1 MSTVS
6 VNVYQNNSL
15 IAQANN
21 RPRRNTPK
29 GITGI
34 VYQGLVYPV
43 FNGTDRGLYIN
54 IDSESYDRSECPS
67 CPARQKSNWGQ
78 KSIGVES
85 TAHYVETNQFGH
97 YFVFNGSHELFESID
112 FFSQSASH
120 LLPFIS
126 SGESF
131 RPANNGFQYDWYIRF
146 DLKCDPEKIPVHLL
160 QAIDDFYERAQSIVL
175 NDYMLAEAEP
185 KTSELSRLEE
195 RFEGI
200 EAKVEILNDELDR
213 KDQQLDDERK
223 KQSQLNAEIKK
234 LKLALNAYESGE
246 ESKSGKILEY
256 DEYLNDIAIENQK
269 LKADKDKVDD
279 VNKLLIAQ
287 KAQLEKE
294 LFNSPSVNGSK
305 ALKKKVYDFCSAY
318 LEQLDRVF
326 LDPDSIDTML
336 SRFSDYSHLLQIL
349 QDINDGK
356 NVVARSIQ
364 GRGNRQPLYE
374 VTAHIRTGI
383 AGITNMGRIY
393 YKRRADEDGFEV
405 FLQIKRDNADQRR
418 FISSIS

>member
-1 MSTVS
+1 MSTIS

-15 IAQANN
+15 IGQANN

-43 FNGTDRGLYIN
+43 FNDTDRGLYIN

-67 CPARQKSNWGQ
+67 CPARKKSNWGQ
-78 KSIGVES
+78 KSRGVDS
-85 TAHYVETNQFGH
+85 AAHYVETNQFGH

-112 FFSQSASH
+112 LFSQSGSH

-146 DLKCDPEKIPVHLL
+146 DSKCDPKKIPVHLL
-160 QAIDDFYERAQSIVL
+160 PAIDDFYGRAQSIIL
-175 NDYMLAEAEP
+175 EDYILAEVEP
-185 KTSELSRLEE
+185 KTSDLSRLEE
-195 RFEGI
+195 KFEGI

-223 KQSQLNAEIKK
+223 KRSQLNMEITK
-234 LKLALNAYESGE
+234 LKLALNTFESEE
-246 ESKSGKILEY
+246 ESQSGRIREY
-256 DEYLNDIAIENQK
+256 EIFLDEIARENQK

-279 VNKLLIAQ
+279 VNNLLVAQ
-287 KAQLEKE
+287 KAQLEQE
-294 LFNSPSVNGSK
+294 LANSHSINGSK
-305 ALKKKVYDFCSAY
+305 ALKKKAYDLCSAY
-318 LEQLDRVF
+318 LGQLSRVS

-336 SRFSDYSHLLQIL
+336 SKFCDYSHLLQIL

-356 NVVARSIQ
+356 NVGVRSIH
-364 GRGNRQPLYE
+364 GRGNREPLYE
-374 VTAHIRTGI
+374 VTAHIRTGS
-383 AGITNMGRIY
+383 AGIMNMGRVY
-393 YKRRADEDGFEV
+393 FKRRAGEETIEV
-405 FLQIKRDNADQRR
+405 FLQIKRDKADQRR
-418 FISSIS
+418 FINSIP